1 MAHARTWFLLLCVLL
16 VGGCAQTPIFADPIQ
31 SITDHPRIVY
41 QSLVPVTAA
50 LVNPMAPAV
59 VCPSPSSTEP
69 MLGPPAPSK
78 TDPLVRPP
86 SVVTAPPS
94 PPWFVPFVE
103 GQFHVAPDFAGW
115 QAVRDRL
122 DPAFHYVVV
131 GLADSQEEDGPL
143 LALRRAEYIAG
154 LLYDAQVPRTHV
166 RTLASWTQQTVSLHA
181 ARGVHIY
188 LVTAESDAPSVI
200 QRVVAHPLLKER
212 T

>member
-1 MAHARTWFLLLCVLL
+1 MAQARTWFLLMCVMLF
-16 VGGCAQTPIFADPIQ
+16 GGCAQTPIFADPIQ
-31 SITDHPRIVY
+31 SITDHPRIMY

-94 PPWFVPFVE
+94 PSLFVPFGE

-122 DPAFHYVVV
+122 DPALHYVVV

-154 LLYDAQVPRTHV
+154 LLYDAQVPRAHV
-166 RTLASWTQQTVSLHA
+166 RTLASWTQQAVSPHPVH
-181 ARGVHIY
+181 GVHIY
-188 LVTAESDAPSVI
+188 PLKDELDAPSVI
-200 QRVVAHPLLKER
+200 QRVVAHPLLHER